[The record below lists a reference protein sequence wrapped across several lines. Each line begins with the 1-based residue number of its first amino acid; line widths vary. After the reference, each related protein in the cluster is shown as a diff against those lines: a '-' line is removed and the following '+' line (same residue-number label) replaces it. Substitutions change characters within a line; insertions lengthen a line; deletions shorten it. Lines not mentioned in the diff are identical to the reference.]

1 MMADRTA
8 RAALVLAMA
17 AVSLGGT
24 RPLAGAEAPAPATSF
39 EVVVPDGA
47 ARLAKAAGL
56 DPATD
61 AWRLLPDLT
70 RRLHASYGERTAAR
84 MTAALAAFFPGARL
98 DAPRPS
104 ATAVADEDGTAP
116 VLLVPAEPH
125 VPAPP
130 AAPEPAAIPAGRGDR
145 VSIPLSPAAWDRIL
159 GRDREGRPRDV
170 LTAIVTDGAAARIYR
185 GLLPL
190 DAPTLDALADGDAL
204 RTIYRKHSEAF
215 AAFAASFHV
224 EAGRVRVPG
233 GHGEAALWQDLVG
246 APVTRPGEFLV
257 QLAAADQGRLF
268 FFYDAIDRLDEPH
281 RRFALAASDP
291 DPRRRAERVR
301 ALRSSFMLADPW
313 WDLARLP
320 FSRPVADAPRVLQ
333 TVRVGADG
341 LLAPPN
347 RRVLWEAAFDDQVE
361 ASPEWRARLAASVP
375 ADAAWVVER
384 IATADGNQARSRL
397 AMVAFAQRV
406 FGGAEREADPGP
418 MLAALRLFGRY
429 RALALTLER
438 MGLRDPAVY
447 AAAARHAEQIEEAGH
462 GERGRATL
470 AQFQGAL
477 AIVERALAAGSLDAD
492 TAERH
497 VFALS
502 GGGPVDD
509 RYHERVADWI
519 EHGLVLPL
527 RNRLGLP
534 DSASAE
540 SVVLRAMAG
549 PAENHAT
556 RFEWEGLIYDL
567 VPADAEYRRLR
578 ALRRRQ
584 GGSSLDEA
592 LALSGAQR
600 ESRLADVLID
610 LAYAAALGPAES
622 APAASEDIGR
632 RHVFGFD
639 EPGTLGGPRPE
650 WTLPR
655 EVAGPGQ
662 RWHVE
667 GALLGLDVGL
677 ARLAL
682 RRLETDV
689 PPMPLLSAAD
699 RRAFAEGAA
708 VLRARALDDEGRDR
722 IAAALQRGRARL
734 RQAARD
740 GAALEQV
747 VADLNLRDWRR
758 GVLPTVARTDPAHF
772 ESAFTL
778 GEELWLGSEAP
789 PPPASWGTSARW
801 DDGCLCPRL
810 RRPVPLDEL
819 AGRTADGR
827 MAALS
832 PDLHLRVAELM
843 AEMRLP
849 ARLAPAILSLAL
861 QDLMD
866 ESEPAYLDDALSIAR
881 YARGLTRTRMEDYVA
896 ALVGRGPLSP
906 VAEP

>member
-1 MMADRTA
+1 MMADRTL
-8 RAALVLAMA
+8 RAALVIA
-17 AVSLGGT
+17 ATAVAWAGT
-24 RPLAGAEAPAPATSF
+24 PSFAGAEAATSATSF
-39 EVVVPDGA
+39 EVAVPEGA
-47 ARLAKAAGL
+47 ARLAHAAGL

-84 MTAALAAFFPGARL
+84 MAPPLAAYFAAASLAAPGPSSAAVV
-98 DAPRPS
+98 DA
-104 ATAVADEDGTAP
+104 DGTAP

-125 VPAPP
+125 VPASGP
-130 AAPEPAAIPAGRGDR
+130 APGPVPASAGDR

-159 GRDREGRPRDV
+159 GRDRDGRPRDI
-170 LTAIVTDGAAARIYR
+170 LTAIVTDGAAARVYR
-185 GLLPL
+185 GLMTL
-190 DAPTLDALADGDAL
+190 DAPTLAALADGDAL

-215 AAFAASFHV
+215 AVFAASFHV
-224 EAGRVRVPG
+224 EGGRVRVPG

-246 APVTRPGEFLV
+246 SSVMRPAEFLV

-268 FFYDAIDRLDEPH
+268 FFYDTIDRLDPPH
-281 RRFALAASDP
+281 RGFALAVSEP
-291 DPRRRAERVR
+291 DPKRRAERVR
-301 ALRSSFMLADPW
+301 ALRSSFMLADTW
-313 WDLARLP
+313 WDMARLP
-320 FSRPVADAPRVLQ
+320 FSRPVADAPRVLE
-333 TVRVGADG
+333 TVRIGDDG
-341 LLAPPN
+341 ILAPPHH
-347 RRVLWEAAFDDQVE
+347 RVLWEAAFDDQFE
-361 ASPEWRARLAASVP
+361 APPEWRARLAASSPV
-375 ADAAWVVER
+375 DAAWLVER
-384 IATADGNQARSRL
+384 IATAENNQARSRL
-397 AMVAFAQRV
+397 AMFAFAQRV
-406 FGGAEREADPGP
+406 FGRAEAESDPADL
-418 MLAALRLFGRY
+418 LAALRLFGRY

-438 MGLRDPAVY
+438 MGLREPALY
-447 AAAARHAEQIEEAGH
+447 AAAAHHAARIEDAGH
-462 GERGRATL
+462 GEHGRATL
-470 AQFQGAL
+470 ALFQGAL
-477 AIVERALAAGSLDAD
+477 ALVERAVAAGSLDPAS
-492 TAERH
+492 ARQL
-497 VFALS
+497 VGSLCA
-502 GGGPVDD
+502 GGLADD
-509 RYHERVADWI
+509 RYHERLGFWI
-519 EHGLVLPL
+519 EHGLVFPL
-527 RNRLGLP
+527 RKRLGLP

-549 PAENHAT
+549 PVEAGPAT
-556 RFEWEGLIYDL
+556 RLEWEGLTYDL
-567 VPADAEYRRLR
+567 TPAEAEYRRLR

-584 GGSSLDEA
+584 GGSTLDEA
-592 LALSGAQR
+592 LAVTGPQR

-610 LAYAAALGPAES
+610 LAYAAALGPVES

-632 RHVFGFD
+632 RHVFAFD
-639 EPGTLGGPRPE
+639 EPSTLGGPRPE

-689 PPMPLLSAAD
+689 PPMPRLSAAD

-708 VLRARALDDEGRDR
+708 VLRGPALDDEGRDR
-722 IAAALQRGRARL
+722 IAAALERGRARL
-734 RQAARD
+734 RQAAAD
-740 GAALEQV
+740 AAALEQV
-747 VADLNLRDWRR
+747 AADLALRDWRR
-758 GVLPTVARTDPAHF
+758 GALPAIAARDPAHF

-778 GEELWLGSEAP
+778 AEELWLGSETAP
-789 PPPASWGTSARW
+789 PAAWGTSARW

-810 RRPVPLDEL
+810 RRPVALDEL

-849 ARLAPAILSLAL
+849 ARLVPAVLSLAL

-866 ESEPAYLDDALSIAR
+866 EAEPAYLDDALAIAR
-881 YARGLTRTRMEDYVA
+881 YARALTRTRMEDYVA

-906 VAEP
+906 VTEP